1 MQTES
6 EDLVTRIS
14 SNVFYKEFTF
24 HKNNFIT
31 PHGQKELADNVLWI
45 DDLLFLIQ
53 VKERNASEVKTTVEE
68 NKWFENTVLK
78 KAKNQIKD
86 SLSFFSL
93 YDEIKLK
100 NVRNHIIDIAKA
112 GTTTTNKI
120 IIYKPNSLM
129 LSNKNKSLKFCQS
142 SVYGNISFI

>member
-31 PHGQKELADNVLWI
+31 PRGQKELADNVLWI

-68 NKWFENTVLK
+68 NKWV
-78 KAKNQIKD
+78 
-86 SLSFFSL
+86 
-93 YDEIKLK
+93 
-100 NVRNHIIDIAKA
+100 
-112 GTTTTNKI
+112 
-120 IIYKPNSLM
+120 
-129 LSNKNKSLKFCQS
+129 
-142 SVYGNISFI
+142 

>member
-6 EDLVTRIS
+6 KDLVTRIS

-86 SLSFFSL
+86 SLSFFL
-93 YDEIKLK
+93 Y
-100 NVRNHIIDIAKA
+100 
-112 GTTTTNKI
+112 
-120 IIYKPNSLM
+120 M
-129 LSNKNKSLKFCQS
+129 MKSR
-142 SVYGNISFI
+142 

>member
-31 PHGQKELADNVLWI
+31 PRGQKELADNVLWI

-78 KAKNQIKD
+78 KAKK
-86 SLSFFSL
+86 
-93 YDEIKLK
+93 
-100 NVRNHIIDIAKA
+100 
-112 GTTTTNKI
+112 
-120 IIYKPNSLM
+120 
-129 LSNKNKSLKFCQS
+129 SNKRFS
-142 SVYGNISFI
+142 